1 MSDILLLSQ
10 DTIDKIAAGEV
21 VERPSSV
28 VKELVENAIDAKAS
42 IITIE
47 IKKGGTSKIRVSDN
61 GIGIPANQV
70 SMAFL
75 RHSTSKIRD
84 VNDLNLIKSLGFR
97 GEALS
102 SIAAVSQ
109 VELITKTK
117 EEVLGTRYVI
127 EGGIEKSIEEIGAP
141 NGTTFI
147 VRNLF
152 YNTLPRQKFL
162 KSAKT
167 EGNYIHDIVEKLAIS
182 HPEIAFQLSIDGKTK
197 VSTVGS
203 SKLKDSIYQI
213 YGKSITNNMLEID
226 ESLDGYRLYGY
237 IGNSVVSRGNR
248 NFENTFINNR
258 FVKSKLIYSAIEEGY
273 KGYLMQHQYP
283 FCSLFIEV
291 DTRIVDV
298 NVHPTKLE
306 VRIEDSAFLS
316 KFITES
322 IYNRLHLIEDIREET
337 VFAPSVRESLIV
349 ESHIEESH
357 MDDSQIEESHIEE
370 SQIEESHIEESY
382 IEESRI
388 EESSAEESSVKEKID
403 EPAFI
408 EPYEEKKYEE
418 VKKKADDVINKIT
431 REEEIREK
439 ESYNQLSFLS
449 EEAKINHRIIG
460 QLFDTYWLVEF
471 GDSLYIID
479 QHAAHEKVLYE
490 KTLELLESK
499 EMLSQTVSPPVIVT
513 LSSREEAFLN
523 DNMDSF
529 TDLGY
534 KIEHF
539 GGKEYA
545 ISAIP
550 YNIFGVD
557 EKALFLDMMSDCAD
571 INKTDNKKLL
581 LEKIASMSCKA
592 AVKGNMR
599 LSFEESNKLIDD
611 LMKLDNPFHCPHGR
625 PTIIKMTKHELEK
638 KFRRIV

>member
-1 MSDILLLSQ
+1 MSEIKLLSQ

-21 VERPSSV
+21 VERPASV

-61 GIGIPANQV
+61 GIGIPYNQV
-70 SMAFL
+70 SRAFL

-84 VNDLNLIKSLGFR
+84 VSDLSFIKSLGFR

-109 VELITKTK
+109 VELITKTSDD
-117 EEVLGTRYVI
+117 VLGTRYVI
-127 EGGIEKSIEEIGAP
+127 EGGIEKKIEEIGAP

-152 YNTLPRQKFL
+152 FNTLPRQKFL
-162 KSAKT
+162 KSNTT
-167 EGNYIHDIVEKLAIS
+167 EANYIHDIVEKLALS

-203 SKLKDSIYQI
+203 NKLKDSIYQI
-213 YGKSITNNMLEID
+213 FGKSITKNVLEIN
-226 ESLDGYRLYGY
+226 ESLNDYKIHGF
-237 IGNSVVSRGNR
+237 IGDSVISRGNR
-248 NFENTFINNR
+248 NFENTFINGR

-283 FCSLFIEV
+283 FCALFIEV
-291 DTRIVDV
+291 DTNVIDV

-306 VRIEDSAFLS
+306 VRIDEPSSLTD
-316 KFITES
+316 FITET
-322 IYNRLHLIEDIREET
+322 IHNRLHKVEDIREET
-337 VFAPSVRESLIV
+337 LPV
-349 ESHIEESH
+349 EYQHTYP
-357 MDDSQIEESHIEE
+357 SQIEPSIIEPTIVE
-370 SQIEESHIEESY
+370 PSTTEPSTIEPSIMEPSITEPSKKEPSIIEPS
-382 IEESRI
+382 I
-388 EESSAEESSVKEKID
+388 
-403 EPAFI
+403 I
-408 EPYEEKKYEE
+408 EPYEEKKLNEAKKITGDAINEIEKEE
-418 VKKKADDVINKIT
+418 KKAQKKDYEQI
-431 REEEIREK
+431 
-439 ESYNQLSFLS
+439 SFLS
-449 EEAKINHRIIG
+449 EEAKISHRIIG

-471 GDSLYIID
+471 DDSLYIID

-490 KTLELLESK
+490 KTLELIESK
-499 EMLSQTVSPPVIVT
+499 EMSSQEISPPVIVT

-529 TDLGY
+529 VSLGY
-534 KIEHF
+534 RIEHF

-545 ISAIP
+545 ITAIP
-550 YNIFGVD
+550 YNIFGID
-557 EKALFLDMMSDCAD
+557 EKALFLDMISDCTD
-571 INKTDNKKLL
+571 INKTDNKKLI

-592 AVKGNMR
+592 AIKGNMS
-599 LSFEESNKLIDD
+599 LSLQESEKLIDD

-625 PTIIKMTKHELEK
+625 PTIIKMTKQEIEK

>member
-10 DTIDKIAAGEV
+10 ETIDKIAAGEV
-21 VERPSSV
+21 VERPASV

-47 IKKGGTSKIRVSDN
+47 IKKGGVSKIRVSDN
-61 GIGIPANQV
+61 GIGIMSNQV
-70 SMAFL
+70 PKAFL

-84 VNDLNLIKSLGFR
+84 VSDLSYIKSLGFR

-117 EEVLGTRYVI
+117 EDVLGTRYVI
-127 EGGIEKSIEEIGAP
+127 EGGVEKSIEEIGAP

-162 KSAKT
+162 KSDKT
-167 EGNYIHDIVEKLAIS
+167 ESNYIHEIVEKLALS

-213 YGKSITNNMLEID
+213 FGKTITKNILEI
-226 ESLDGYRLYGY
+226 ENS
-237 IGNSVVSRGNR
+237 IGNYKIHGFIGDSVISKGNR
-248 NFENTFINNR
+248 SFEITFINDR
-258 FVKSKLIYSAIEEGY
+258 FVKSKILYSAIEEGY

-283 FCSLFIEV
+283 FCVLFVEV
-291 DTRIVDV
+291 DTNVIDV

-306 VRIEDSAFLS
+306 VRIDEPKVLS
-316 KFITES
+316 DLITDS
-322 IYNRLHLIEDIREET
+322 IYNRLNGIEDIREET
-337 VFAPSVRESLIV
+337 IDNESSHEDSVGNLLV
-349 ESHIEESH
+349 EEKKYENNIIENSSIEESLT
-357 MDDSQIEESHIEE
+357 IEPSI
-370 SQIEESHIEESY
+370 
-382 IEESRI
+382 
-388 EESSAEESSVKEKID
+388 
-403 EPAFI
+403 I
-408 EPYEEKKYEE
+408 EPYEERKFEE
-418 VKKKADDVINKIT
+418 VKQKTVDTINKNVK
-431 REEEIREK
+431 EEKRK
-439 ESYNQLSFLS
+439 EVKKYDQLSFLS
-449 EEAKINHRIIG
+449 EDAKKSHRIIG
-460 QLFDTYWLVEF
+460 QLFDTYWLIEY
-471 GDSLYIID
+471 DECLYIID

-490 KTLELLESK
+490 KTLKLLEEK
-499 EMLSQTVSPPVIVT
+499 EMSSQTISPPVVVT
-513 LSSREEAFLN
+513 LSSKEEAFLN
-523 DNMDSF
+523 ENIECF
-529 TDLGY
+529 TNLGY

-539 GGKEYA
+539 GGKEYT

-550 YNIFGVD
+550 YNIFGID
-557 EKALFLDMMSDCAD
+557 EKALFLNMISECSE
-571 INKTDNKKLL
+571 INNAKSPQIM

-592 AVKGNMR
+592 AVKGNMK
-599 LSFEESNKLIDD
+599 LSYEESCELIDD

-625 PTIIKMTKHELEK
+625 PTIIKMTKQELEK

>member
-10 DTIDKIAAGEV
+10 ETIDKIAAGEV
-21 VERPSSV
+21 VERPASV

-47 IKKGGTSKIRVSDN
+47 IKKGGVSKIRVSDN
-61 GIGIPANQV
+61 GIGIMSNQV
-70 SMAFL
+70 SKAFL

-84 VNDLNLIKSLGFR
+84 VSDLSYLKSLGFR

-117 EEVLGTRYVI
+117 EDVLGTRYVI
-127 EGGIEKSIEEIGAP
+127 EGGVEKSIEEIGAP

-162 KSAKT
+162 KSDKT
-167 EGNYIHDIVEKLAIS
+167 ESNYIHDIVEKLALS

-213 YGKSITNNMLEID
+213 FGKTITSNLLEINNSNGD
-226 ESLDGYRLYGY
+226 YKIHGF
-237 IGNSVVSRGNR
+237 IGDSVISKGNR
-248 NFENTFINNR
+248 SFEITFINDR
-258 FVKSKLIYSAIEEGY
+258 FVKSKILCSAIEEGY

-283 FCSLFIEV
+283 FCVLFVEV
-291 DTRIVDV
+291 DTNVIDV

-306 VRIEDSAFLS
+306 VRIDEPKVLS
-316 KFITES
+316 DLITDS
-322 IYNRLHLIEDIREET
+322 IYNRLNGIEDIREET
-337 VFAPSVRESLIV
+337 I
-349 ESHIEESH
+349 
-357 MDDSQIEESHIEE
+357 DN
-370 SQIEESHIEESY
+370 
-382 IEESRI
+382 
-388 EESSAEESSVKEKID
+388 ESSHEDSVETETLEHSTI
-403 EPAFI
+403 EPSII
-408 EPYEEKKYEE
+408 EPYEERKYEE
-418 VKKKADDVINKIT
+418 VKQKTTDAIN
-431 REEEIREK
+431 EIVKEK
-439 ESYNQLSFLS
+439 EAKEVEKYDQLSFLS
-449 EEAKINHRIIG
+449 EEAKKNHRIIG

-471 GDSLYIID
+471 DDSLYIID

-490 KTLELLESK
+490 KTLKLLKEK
-499 EMLSQTVSPPVIVT
+499 EMSSQTISPPVVVT
-513 LSSREEAFLN
+513 LSSKEETFLN
-523 DNMDSF
+523 ENIDAF
-529 TDLGY
+529 IDLGY

-539 GGKEYA
+539 GGKEYT

-550 YNIFGVD
+550 YNIFGID
-557 EKALFLDMMSDCAD
+557 EKALFLNMIAECSD
-571 INKTDNKKLL
+571 INKAKSPQIM

-599 LSFEESNKLIDD
+599 LSYEESCELIDD

-625 PTIIKMTKHELEK
+625 PTIIKMTKQELEK
-638 KFRRIV
+638 KFKRIV

>member
-306 VRIEDSAFLS
+306 VRIDDSAFLS

-337 VFAPSVRESLIV
+337 VFAPSVRESLV
-349 ESHIEESH
+349 
-357 MDDSQIEESHIEE
+357 EESHIEE
-370 SQIEESHIEESY
+370 SG
-382 IEESRI
+382 I
-388 EESSAEESSVKEKID
+388 EESSVEEKID

-449 EEAKINHRIIG
+449 EEAKLNHRIIG

-499 EMLSQTVSPPVIVT
+499 EMSSQTVSPPVIVT

-529 TDLGY
+529 TELGY

-550 YNIFGVD
+550 YNIFGID

-599 LSFEESNKLIDD
+599 LSYEESGKLIDD

>member
-10 DTIDKIAAGEV
+10 ETIDKIAAGEV
-21 VERPSSV
+21 VERPASV

-47 IKKGGTSKIRVSDN
+47 IKKGGVSKIRVSDN
-61 GIGIPANQV
+61 GIGIMSNQV
-70 SMAFL
+70 SKAFL

-84 VNDLNLIKSLGFR
+84 VSDLSYLKSLGFR

-117 EEVLGTRYVI
+117 EDVLGTRYVI
-127 EGGIEKSIEEIGAP
+127 EGGVEKSIEEIGAP

-162 KSAKT
+162 KSDKT
-167 EGNYIHDIVEKLAIS
+167 ESNYIHDIVEKLALS

-213 YGKSITNNMLEID
+213 FGKTITSNLLEID
-226 ESLDGYRLYGY
+226 NSNGDYKIHGF
-237 IGNSVVSRGNR
+237 IGDSIISKGNR
-248 NFENTFINNR
+248 SFEITFINDR
-258 FVKSKLIYSAIEEGY
+258 FVKSKILCSAIEEGY

-283 FCSLFIEV
+283 FCVLFVDV
-291 DTRIVDV
+291 DTNVIDV

-306 VRIEDSAFLS
+306 VRIDEPKVLS
-316 KFITES
+316 DLITES
-322 IYNRLHLIEDIREET
+322 IYNALNGVEDIREET
-337 VFAPSVRESLIV
+337 IDDISSYNDSVEEPLLIPKEKSKDVSL
-349 ESHIEESH
+349 
-357 MDDSQIEESHIEE
+357 
-370 SQIEESHIEESY
+370 
-382 IEESRI
+382 
-388 EESSAEESSVKEKID
+388 EESSNINPLIKKCLIKEPSIKELPIK
-403 EPAFI
+403 EPSI
-408 EPYEEKKYEE
+408 LEPYEERKYEE
-418 VKKKADDVINKIT
+418 VKQKIT
-431 REEEIREK
+431 DAINGIVKEK
-439 ESYNQLSFLS
+439 EAKEVEKYDQLSFLS
-449 EEAKINHRIIG
+449 EEAKKNHRIIG

-471 GDSLYIID
+471 DDSLYIID

-490 KTLELLESK
+490 KTLKLLKEK
-499 EMLSQTVSPPVIVT
+499 EMSSQTISPPVVVT
-513 LSSREEAFLN
+513 LSSKEETFLN
-523 DNMDSF
+523 ENIDAFS
-529 TDLGY
+529 DLGY

-550 YNIFGVD
+550 YNIFGID
-557 EKALFLDMMSDCAD
+557 EKALFLNMIAECSD
-571 INKTDNKKLL
+571 INKEKSPQIM

-592 AVKGNMR
+592 AVKGNMK
-599 LSFEESNKLIDD
+599 LSYEESCELIDD

-625 PTIIKMTKHELEK
+625 PTIIKMTKQELEK

>member
-127 EGGIEKSIEEIGAP
+127 EGGIEKNIEEIGAP

-306 VRIEDSAFLS
+306 VRIDDSAFLS

-337 VFAPSVRESLIV
+337 VFAPSVRESLIE
-349 ESHIEESH
+349 ESQIEESH
-357 MDDSQIEESHIEE
+357 MDDSH
-370 SQIEESHIEESY
+370 IEESHIEESY

-388 EESSAEESSVKEKID
+388 EESSVEEKID

-499 EMLSQTVSPPVIVT
+499 EMSSQTVSPPVIVT

-529 TDLGY
+529 TELGY

-550 YNIFGVD
+550 YNIFGID

-599 LSFEESNKLIDD
+599 LSYEESNKLIDD

>member
-109 VELITKTK
+109 VELITKTN

-127 EGGIEKSIEEIGAP
+127 EGGIEKNIEEIGAP

-182 HPEIAFQLSIDGKTK
+182 HPEIAFQLSIDGKAK

-306 VRIEDSAFLS
+306 VRIDDSAFLS

-322 IYNRLHLIEDIREET
+322 IYNRLHLVEDIREET
-337 VFAPSVRESLIV
+337 VFAPSVRESQV
-349 ESHIEESH
+349 EESHIEESH
-357 MDDSQIEESHIEE
+357 MDDSHIEESHIEE
-370 SQIEESHIEESY
+370 S
-382 IEESRI
+382 
-388 EESSAEESSVKEKID
+388 SVEEKID

-499 EMLSQTVSPPVIVT
+499 EMSSQTVSPPVIVT

-529 TDLGY
+529 TELGY

-550 YNIFGVD
+550 YNIFGID

-599 LSFEESNKLIDD
+599 LSYEESGKLIDD

>member
-84 VNDLNLIKSLGFR
+84 VNDVNLIKSLGFR

-127 EGGIEKSIEEIGAP
+127 EGGIEKNIEEIGAP

-306 VRIEDSAFLS
+306 VRIDDSAFLS

-337 VFAPSVRESLIV
+337 VFAPSVSESLV
-349 ESHIEESH
+349 EESHIEESH
-357 MDDSQIEESHIEE
+357 MDDSHIEESYIEESHID
-370 SQIEESHIEESY
+370 ESY

-388 EESSAEESSVKEKID
+388 EESSVEEKID

-499 EMLSQTVSPPVIVT
+499 EMSSQTVSPPVIVT

-529 TDLGY
+529 TELGY

-550 YNIFGVD
+550 YNIFGID

-599 LSFEESNKLIDD
+599 LSYEESGKLIDD

>member
-127 EGGIEKSIEEIGAP
+127 EGGIEKNIEEIGAP

-306 VRIEDSAFLS
+306 VRIDDSAFLS

-337 VFAPSVRESLIV
+337 VFAPSVRESLIEESHIE

-370 SQIEESHIEESY
+370 SY
-382 IEESRI
+382 IEESGI
-388 EESSAEESSVKEKID
+388 EESSVEEKID

-499 EMLSQTVSPPVIVT
+499 EMSSQTVSPPVIVT

-550 YNIFGVD
+550 YNIFGID

>member
-10 DTIDKIAAGEV
+10 ETIDKIAAGEV
-21 VERPSSV
+21 VERPASV

-47 IKKGGTSKIRVSDN
+47 IKKGGVSKIRVSDN
-61 GIGIPANQV
+61 GIGIMNNQV
-70 SMAFL
+70 SKAFL

-84 VNDLNLIKSLGFR
+84 VSDLSYLKSLGFR

-117 EEVLGTRYVI
+117 EDVLGTRYVI
-127 EGGIEKSIEEIGAP
+127 EGGVEKSIEEIGAP

-162 KSAKT
+162 KSDKT
-167 EGNYIHDIVEKLAIS
+167 ESNYIHDIVEKLALS

-213 YGKSITNNMLEID
+213 FGKTITSNLLEINNSNGD
-226 ESLDGYRLYGY
+226 YKIHGF
-237 IGNSVVSRGNR
+237 IGDSVISKGNR
-248 NFENTFINNR
+248 SFEITFINDR
-258 FVKSKLIYSAIEEGY
+258 FVKSKILCSAIEEGY

-283 FCSLFIEV
+283 FCVLFVDV
-291 DTRIVDV
+291 DTNVIDV

-306 VRIEDSAFLS
+306 VRIDEPKVLS
-316 KFITES
+316 DLITES
-322 IYNRLHLIEDIREET
+322 IYNALNNVEDIREET
-337 VFAPSVRESLIV
+337 IDNTSSYNDSVVGLLEETLLIPKEELKDV
-349 ESHIEESH
+349 SIEESLNREPLINDH
-357 MDDSQIEESHIEE
+357 LIEEPSI
-370 SQIEESHIEESY
+370 
-382 IEESRI
+382 
-388 EESSAEESSVKEKID
+388 KEPSI
-403 EPAFI
+403 I
-408 EPYEEKKYEE
+408 EPYEERKYEE
-418 VKKKADDVINKIT
+418 VKQKTTDAIN
-431 REEEIREK
+431 EIVKEK
-439 ESYNQLSFLS
+439 EAKEVEKYDQLSFLS
-449 EEAKINHRIIG
+449 EEAKKSHRIIG

-471 GDSLYIID
+471 DDSLYIID

-490 KTLELLESK
+490 KTLKLLKEK
-499 EMLSQTVSPPVIVT
+499 EMSSQTISPPVVVT
-513 LSSREEAFLN
+513 LSSKEETFLN
-523 DNMDSF
+523 ENIDAF
-529 TDLGY
+529 IDLGY

-550 YNIFGVD
+550 YNIFGID
-557 EKALFLDMMSDCAD
+557 EKALFLNMIAECSD
-571 INKTDNKKLL
+571 INKAKSPQIM

-592 AVKGNMR
+592 AVKGNMK
-599 LSFEESNKLIDD
+599 LSYEESCELIDD

-625 PTIIKMTKHELEK
+625 PTIIKMTKQELEK

>member
-127 EGGIEKSIEEIGAP
+127 EGGIEKNIEEIGAP

-248 NFENTFINNR
+248 NFENVFINNR

-306 VRIEDSAFLS
+306 VRIDDSAFLS

-337 VFAPSVRESLIV
+337 VFAPSVRESLV
-349 ESHIEESH
+349 EESHIEESH

-370 SQIEESHIEESY
+370 SY
-382 IEESRI
+382 IEESGI
-388 EESSAEESSVKEKID
+388 EESSVEEKID

-499 EMLSQTVSPPVIVT
+499 EMSSQTVSPPVIVT

>member
-127 EGGIEKSIEEIGAP
+127 EGGIEKNIEEIGAP

-237 IGNSVVSRGNR
+237 IGNSIVSRGNR

-306 VRIEDSAFLS
+306 VRIDDSAFLS

-337 VFAPSVRESLIV
+337 VFAPSVRESLVEESQIE

-357 MDDSQIEESHIEE
+357 MDDSQIEES
-370 SQIEESHIEESY
+370 
-382 IEESRI
+382 
-388 EESSAEESSVKEKID
+388 SVEEKID

-499 EMLSQTVSPPVIVT
+499 EMSSQTVSPPVIVT

-529 TDLGY
+529 TELGY

-550 YNIFGVD
+550 YNIFGID

-599 LSFEESNKLIDD
+599 LSYEESSKLIDD

>member
-10 DTIDKIAAGEV
+10 ETIDKIAAGEV
-21 VERPSSV
+21 VERPASV

-47 IKKGGTSKIRVSDN
+47 IKKGGVSKIRVSDN
-61 GIGIPANQV
+61 GIGIMSNQV
-70 SMAFL
+70 SKAFL

-84 VNDLNLIKSLGFR
+84 VSDLSYLKSLGFR

-109 VELITKTK
+109 VELITKAK
-117 EEVLGTRYVI
+117 EDVLGTRYVI
-127 EGGIEKSIEEIGAP
+127 EGGVEKSIEEIGAP

-162 KSAKT
+162 KSDKT
-167 EGNYIHDIVEKLAIS
+167 ESNYIHDIVEKLALS

-213 YGKSITNNMLEID
+213 FGKTITSNLLEINNSNGD
-226 ESLDGYRLYGY
+226 YKIHGF
-237 IGNSVVSRGNR
+237 IGDSAISKGNR
-248 NFENTFINNR
+248 SFEITFINDR
-258 FVKSKLIYSAIEEGY
+258 FVKSKILCSAIEEGY

-283 FCSLFIEV
+283 FCVLFVDV
-291 DTRIVDV
+291 DTNVVDV

-306 VRIEDSAFLS
+306 VRIDEPKVLS
-316 KFITES
+316 DLITES
-322 IYNRLHLIEDIREET
+322 IYNALNGVEDIREET
-337 VFAPSVRESLIV
+337 
-349 ESHIEESH
+349 IEESLNREPLINDH
-357 MDDSQIEESHIEE
+357 LIEEPSIKELPIKEPSIIEP
-370 SQIEESHIEESY
+370 SI
-382 IEESRI
+382 
-388 EESSAEESSVKEKID
+388 
-403 EPAFI
+403 I
-408 EPYEEKKYEE
+408 EPYEERKYEE
-418 VKKKADDVINKIT
+418 VKQKTTDAIN
-431 REEEIREK
+431 EIVKEK
-439 ESYNQLSFLS
+439 EAKEVEKYNQLSFLS
-449 EEAKINHRIIG
+449 EEAKKNHRIIG

-471 GDSLYIID
+471 DDSLYIID

-490 KTLELLESK
+490 KTLKLLKEK
-499 EMLSQTVSPPVIVT
+499 EMSSQTISPPVVVT
-513 LSSREEAFLN
+513 LSSKEETFLN
-523 DNMDSF
+523 ENIDAF
-529 TDLGY
+529 IDLGY

-550 YNIFGVD
+550 YNIFGID
-557 EKALFLDMMSDCAD
+557 EKALFLNMIAECSD
-571 INKTDNKKLL
+571 INKAKSPQIM

-592 AVKGNMR
+592 AVKGNMK
-599 LSFEESNKLIDD
+599 LSYEESCELIDD

-625 PTIIKMTKHELEK
+625 PTIIKMTKQELEK

>member
-10 DTIDKIAAGEV
+10 ETIDKIAAGEV
-21 VERPSSV
+21 VERPASV

-47 IKKGGTSKIRVSDN
+47 IKKGGVSKIRVSDN
-61 GIGIPANQV
+61 GIGIMSNQV
-70 SMAFL
+70 SKAFL

-84 VNDLNLIKSLGFR
+84 VSDLSYLKSLGFR

-117 EEVLGTRYVI
+117 ADVLGTRYVI
-127 EGGIEKSIEEIGAP
+127 EGGVEKSIEEIGAP

-162 KSAKT
+162 KSDKT
-167 EGNYIHDIVEKLAIS
+167 ESNYIHDIVEKLALS

-213 YGKSITNNMLEID
+213 FGKTITSNLLEINNSNGD
-226 ESLDGYRLYGY
+226 YKIHGF
-237 IGNSVVSRGNR
+237 IGDSVISKGNR
-248 NFENTFINNR
+248 SFEITFINDR
-258 FVKSKLIYSAIEEGY
+258 FVKSKILCSAIEEGY

-283 FCSLFIEV
+283 FCVLFVDV
-291 DTRIVDV
+291 DTNVIDV

-306 VRIEDSAFLS
+306 VRIDEPKVLS
-316 KFITES
+316 DLITES
-322 IYNRLHLIEDIREET
+322 IYNALNGVEDIREET
-337 VFAPSVRESLIV
+337 
-349 ESHIEESH
+349 IEESLNREPLINDH
-357 MDDSQIEESHIEE
+357 LIEEPSIKD
-370 SQIEESHIEESY
+370 SPI
-382 IEESRI
+382 
-388 EESSAEESSVKEKID
+388 KEPSIKELSIK
-403 EPAFI
+403 EPSII
-408 EPYEEKKYEE
+408 EPYEERKYEE
-418 VKKKADDVINKIT
+418 VKQKTTDAIN
-431 REEEIREK
+431 EIVKEK
-439 ESYNQLSFLS
+439 EAKEVEKYDQLSFLS
-449 EEAKINHRIIG
+449 EEAKKNHRIIG

-471 GDSLYIID
+471 DDSFYIID

-490 KTLELLESK
+490 KTLKLLKEK
-499 EMLSQTVSPPVIVT
+499 EMSSQTISPPVVVT
-513 LSSREEAFLN
+513 LSSKEETFLN
-523 DNMDSF
+523 ENIDAF
-529 TDLGY
+529 IDLGY

-550 YNIFGVD
+550 YNIFGID
-557 EKALFLDMMSDCAD
+557 EKALFLNMIAECSD
-571 INKTDNKKLL
+571 INKAKSPQIM

-592 AVKGNMR
+592 AVKGNMK
-599 LSFEESNKLIDD
+599 LSYEESCELIDD

-625 PTIIKMTKHELEK
+625 PTIIKMTKQELEK

>member
-127 EGGIEKSIEEIGAP
+127 EGGIEKNIEEIGAP

-306 VRIEDSAFLS
+306 VRIDDSAFLS

-337 VFAPSVRESLIV
+337 VFAPSVSESLV
-349 ESHIEESH
+349 EESHIEESH
-357 MDDSQIEESHIEE
+357 MDDSHIEESYIEESHID
-370 SQIEESHIEESY
+370 ESY

-388 EESSAEESSVKEKID
+388 EESSVEEKID

-499 EMLSQTVSPPVIVT
+499 AMSSQTVSPPVIVT

-550 YNIFGVD
+550 YNIFGID

-599 LSFEESNKLIDD
+599 LSFEESSKLIDD

>member
-127 EGGIEKSIEEIGAP
+127 EGGIEKNIEEIGAP

-248 NFENTFINNR
+248 NFENVFINNR

-306 VRIEDSAFLS
+306 VRIDDSAFLS

-337 VFAPSVRESLIV
+337 VFAPSVRESQV
-349 ESHIEESH
+349 EESHIEESH
-357 MDDSQIEESHIEE
+357 MDDSQIEES
-370 SQIEESHIEESY
+370 QIEESSVEE
-382 IEESRI
+382 
-388 EESSAEESSVKEKID
+388 KTD

-499 EMLSQTVSPPVIVT
+499 EMSSQTVSPPVIVT

-550 YNIFGVD
+550 YNIFGID

>member
-10 DTIDKIAAGEV
+10 ETIDKIAAGEV
-21 VERPSSV
+21 VERPASV

-47 IKKGGTSKIRVSDN
+47 IKKGGVSKIRVSDN
-61 GIGIPANQV
+61 GIGIMSNQV
-70 SMAFL
+70 SKAFL

-84 VNDLNLIKSLGFR
+84 VSDLSYLKSLGFR

-109 VELITKTK
+109 VELITKAK
-117 EEVLGTRYVI
+117 EDVLGTRYVI
-127 EGGIEKSIEEIGAP
+127 EGGVEKSIEEIGAP

-162 KSAKT
+162 KSDKT
-167 EGNYIHDIVEKLAIS
+167 ESNYIHDIVEKLALS

-213 YGKSITNNMLEID
+213 FGKTITSNLLEINNSNGD
-226 ESLDGYRLYGY
+226 YKIHGF
-237 IGNSVVSRGNR
+237 IGDSVISKGNR
-248 NFENTFINNR
+248 SFEITFINDR
-258 FVKSKLIYSAIEEGY
+258 FVKSKILCSAIEEGY

-283 FCSLFIEV
+283 FCVLFVDV
-291 DTRIVDV
+291 DTNVVDV

-306 VRIEDSAFLS
+306 VRIDEPKVLS
-316 KFITES
+316 DLITES
-322 IYNRLHLIEDIREET
+322 IYNALNGVEDIREET
-337 VFAPSVRESLIV
+337 
-349 ESHIEESH
+349 IEESLNREPLINDH
-357 MDDSQIEESHIEE
+357 LIEEPSIKELPIKEPSIIEP
-370 SQIEESHIEESY
+370 SI
-382 IEESRI
+382 
-388 EESSAEESSVKEKID
+388 
-403 EPAFI
+403 I
-408 EPYEEKKYEE
+408 EPYEERKYEE
-418 VKKKADDVINKIT
+418 VKQKTTDAIN
-431 REEEIREK
+431 EIVKEK
-439 ESYNQLSFLS
+439 EAKEVEKYNQLSFLS
-449 EEAKINHRIIG
+449 EEAKKNHRIIG

-471 GDSLYIID
+471 DDSLYIID

-490 KTLELLESK
+490 KTLKLLKEK
-499 EMLSQTVSPPVIVT
+499 EMSSQAISPPVVVT
-513 LSSREEAFLN
+513 LSSKEETFLN
-523 DNMDSF
+523 ENIDAFS
-529 TDLGY
+529 DLGY

-550 YNIFGVD
+550 YNIFGID
-557 EKALFLDMMSDCAD
+557 EKALFLNMIAECSD
-571 INKTDNKKLL
+571 INKEKSPQIM

-592 AVKGNMR
+592 AVKGNMK
-599 LSFEESNKLIDD
+599 LSYEESCELIDD

-625 PTIIKMTKHELEK
+625 PTIIKMTKQELEK